1 MQKIITIESLRGPLQ
16 DVLRNVMRMVPER
29 DRKDINLQRLLAF
42 RLRIDGEGATREFLM
57 RNIRDMVQ
65 STHQGRLYDFLR
77 RSSRSSE
84 IPD

>member
-1 MQKIITIESLRGPLQ
+1 MQKIIAIESLRGPLQ
-16 DVLRNVMRMVPER
+16 GVLRNVMRMVPER

-65 STHQGRLYDFLR
+65 STHQGRLYDFLS
-77 RSSRSSE
+77 RSARSSE